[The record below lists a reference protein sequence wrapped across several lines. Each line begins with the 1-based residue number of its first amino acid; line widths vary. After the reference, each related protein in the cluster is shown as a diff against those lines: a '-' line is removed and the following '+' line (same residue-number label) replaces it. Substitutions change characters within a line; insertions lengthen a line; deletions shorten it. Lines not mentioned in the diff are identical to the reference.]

1 MLNVKSGKI
10 HTIYMD
16 FSPWI
21 RTLGNEKEQKKAGD
35 YVLYWMQSSQRV
47 HSNRAL
53 EYAISRA
60 NKLDLPILVLF
71 VLTNYPEANIRHL
84 TFMLEGLSEVREELE
99 KKRILLAMRIGSPP
113 DVVSDFATNAALVV
127 TDCGYQRLLRQ
138 WRENVARQIHCPLV
152 EVESNVVVPVGLVS
166 EKEEWSAATLRRKMQ
181 QYIDIF
187 LAPIPILKPA
197 RSSLSLDV
205 ASLPFALGE
214 EVLQKEVL
222 HQLDVDRSV
231 PQSQV
236 YRGGYSE
243 CRKRLNEFVEHK
255 LAGYGEAR
263 NDPNKDALSCM
274 SMYLH
279 FGQVSPLEIALAM
292 KGKKVKVESADA
304 YLEELIVR
312 RELAMNF
319 VRYNPD
325 YDSYAGLPAWAKKT
339 LEEHRNDFREY
350 IYSQAEFE
358 RAETHDP
365 YWNAAQQE
373 MVTTGKMHGYMR
385 MYWGKKLLE
394 WSKSPEEA
402 YDTALYLN
410 NKYEIDGR
418 DPNGYAGIAWC
429 FGKHDRPWK
438 EREVFGKVRYMNAKG
453 LKRKFDADAYVKK
466 VGEL

>member
-1 MLNVKSGKI
+1 MHNVKSGKI
-10 HTIYMD
+10 HTTDMD

-21 RTLGNEKEQKKAGD
+21 RTFGNEKEQKGD

-53 EYAISRA
+53 EYAIFRA

-71 VLTNYPEANIRHL
+71 VLTNYPEANLRHL
-84 TFMLEGLSEVREELE
+84 TFMLEGLSEVQEELE
-99 KKRILLAMRIGSPP
+99 KRRILLAMRIGSPP
-113 DVVSDFATNAALVV
+113 DVVSDFATDAALVV
-127 TDCGYQRLLRQ
+127 TDCGYQGLLRQ
-138 WRENVARQIHCPLV
+138 WREVAAQQIHCPLI

-166 EKEEWSAATLRRKMQ
+166 GKEEWSAATLRRKMQ
-181 QYIDIF
+181 QYIDSF
-187 LAPIPILKPA
+187 LAPIPMLKPA
-197 RSSLSLDV
+197 RSSLSLEESSPSF
-205 ASLPFALGE
+205 ASGE
-214 EVLQKEVL
+214 EVLR
-222 HQLDVDRSV
+222 QLDVDRSV
-231 PQSQV
+231 PSSQV

-243 CRKRLNEFVEHK
+243 CKRRLDEFVEHK

-263 NDPNKDALSCM
+263 NDPNKGALSCM

-279 FGQVSPLEIALAM
+279 FGQVSPLEIALAV
-292 KGKKVKVESADA
+292 KGRKGANA

-325 YDSYAGLPAWAKKT
+325 YDSYACLQTWAKKT
-339 LEEHRNDFREY
+339 LEEHRGDFREY
-350 IYSQAEFE
+350 VYSPAEFE
-358 RAETHDP
+358 RADTHDP
-365 YWNAAQQE
+365 YWNAAQRE
-373 MVTTGKMHGYMR
+373 MVATGKMHGYMR

-394 WSKSPEEA
+394 WSKFPEEA

-438 EREVFGKVRYMNAKG
+438 EREVFGKVRYMNARG
-453 LKRKFDADAYVKK
+453 LKRKFDADAYVRK
-466 VGEL
+466 VEEL